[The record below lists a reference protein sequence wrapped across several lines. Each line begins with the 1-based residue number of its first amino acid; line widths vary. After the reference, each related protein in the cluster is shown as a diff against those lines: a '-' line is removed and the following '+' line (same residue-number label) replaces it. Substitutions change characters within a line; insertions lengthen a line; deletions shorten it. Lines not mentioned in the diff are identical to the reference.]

1 MVHELKIGTNSSL
14 LGCSHNA
21 MRLKLE
27 NCGHFISDMKPGTT
41 PTQAP
46 EAEIEITEQAGSAQS
61 DRTDGFSTLSRIA
74 VGHGMFLVGVVLLSR
89 GDLAGWL
96 YTAASTAFVVVAA
109 TLMHNYRACAPVEAA
124 MSGPRAGL
132 AETVLLAI
140 VLGVGIAVGHAV
152 AYSCIVASFVVMPR
166 TVQTPYLSRYFNL
179 AKSSAP
185 LWVLVAV
192 IKVDVWVTA
201 VILVGCVLGARVVG
215 YLFDSVMGPRVFS
228 VICQQ
233 GTEWAIPPETRAQ
246 FRHAALVCSVG
257 RTALLVYYFM
267 RVNEAGSAYW
277 LGALAATTYTF
288 GVMGEVQF
296 SHLGPEKHK
305 TVIVW
310 ACAWLAVSS
319 VVVVVLDILRERDV
333 IHLVALAAVDA
344 FIVFPVTGMA
354 LREVM
359 EKDEHSPT
367 VIYKE
372 RAADTAVALL
382 VSQLFEATR
391 VAPNPFVAALLVYLY
406 HHMDGHFSPAGR
418 RAARG
423 DDEHTGQSGGSGV
436 PPGEQ
441 ADNFSAVSD
450 DDGVEEEAGD
460 DFSQGSDTEVVL
472 DQ

>member
-1 MVHELKIGTNSSL
+1 ME
-14 LGCSHNA
+14 
-21 MRLKLE
+21 
-27 NCGHFISDMKPGTT
+27 PGNT

-46 EAEIEITEQAGSAQS
+46 GAEIEITEEAGSAHS
-61 DRTDGFSTLSRIA
+61 GRTDGFSTLSRIA

-89 GDLAGWL
+89 GDLLGWF
-96 YTAASTAFVVVAA
+96 YTGISTAFVVTVAS
-109 TLMHNYRACAPVEAA
+109 LMHSYRACAPVEAA

-132 AETVLLAI
+132 AETVILAI

-192 IKVDVWVTA
+192 IQVDDWVTA
-201 VILVGCVLGARVVG
+201 VILIGGVLGARAVG
-215 YLFDSVMGPRVFS
+215 ILFDSVMGPRVFS

-267 RVNEAGSAYW
+267 RVNESGSAYW

-296 SHLGPEKHK
+296 SRLGPKKHK
-305 TVIVW
+305 AVIIW
-310 ACAWLAVSS
+310 ACAWLATTS
-319 VVVVVLDILRERDV
+319 VVVVVLDILQERDV

-367 VIYKE
+367 MIYKE
-372 RAADTAVALL
+372 RAADTAVALV
-382 VSQLFEATR
+382 VSQLFNATR
-391 VAPNPFVAALLVYLY
+391 VAPHPFVAALLVYLY
-406 HHMDGHFSPAGR
+406 HHIDGHFGAPGHRVDQNADERHEHADRGSR
-418 RAARG
+418 R
-423 DDEHTGQSGGSGV
+423 GV
-436 PPGEQ
+436 PPGDHP
-441 ADNFSAVSD
+441 DNFSAVSD
-450 DDGVEEEAGD
+450 EAIEEEAGD
-460 DFSQGSDTEVVL
+460 DFSQGSDTEVDL
-472 DQ
+472 NH